1 MYVCLLVFV
10 VGRERMYSMTI
21 IVHVL
26 HAGQP
31 TAFLT
36 LGQVK
41 ELDLGRKEKPDYFSC
56 KAGITFIKKDNCLY
70 KVSPP
75 TTMLGWRQA
84 LSEFGYPCRPV
95 LTLTVTKR

>member
-1 MYVCLLVFV
+1 MFVSLCGMWRRRKNVYVTVITHL
-10 VGRERMYSMTI
+10 
-21 IVHVL
+21 L

-70 KVSPP
+70 KVRPP
-75 TTMLGWRQA
+75 NTTLG
-84 LSEFGYPCRPV
+84 CREAPLV
-95 LTLTVTKR
+95 FAFLAGLP